1 MRGLPIL
8 PLVLLATGVFDF
20 LVALGIYL
28 YLQQLERKADEVRRK
43 WRPTPVKILSS
54 RVIEKAGRESTLYS
68 AEVLY
73 EYTVEGTRYE
83 GDRISV
89 YPQWSSSS
97 RTRHQELAAGF
108 PAGQEVSGWVNPWN
122 PKEAV
127 LSVTA
132 RPSTALR
139 FVPLILAGSGI
150 LTLVI
155 GAVAWISRWGAAT

>member
-1 MRGLPIL
+1 MHGLPVL
-8 PLVLLATGVFDF
+8 PLVILATGVFDF
-20 LVALGIYL
+20 LAALGIYL
-28 YLQQLERKADEVRRK
+28 FLQRLERKADEVRRK

-54 RVIEKAGRESTLYS
+54 RVIEKAGRQATLYS

-89 YPQWSSSS
+89 YPDWSSSS
-97 RTRHQELAAGF
+97 RSRHQELATEF
-108 PAGQEVSGWVNPWN
+108 PAGREVSGWVNPWN

-132 RPSTALR
+132 RSSTVLR
-139 FVPLILAGSGI
+139 YVPLILVASGI
-150 LTLVI
+150 ATLVI
-155 GAVAWISRWGAAT
+155 GAVAWISRWGAPT